1 MECALDA
8 QSLISLSLRKI
19 HMSRTQRGG
28 LKLHKNLLVSYV
40 LRNARQL
47 YLSERYAE
55 LYRRQSSALPGQ
67 PPHPLYLDGAGG
79 ALPLAPAP
87 PVCAPPPLGE
97 LAGADFQT
105 LPASGAAG
113 PDGLQLR
120 SCALARPDSPS
131 MLLLPP
137 QPPPPADDALG
148 MPGAASVCRDSPLPF
163 YPPRGYPGSGGGG
176 GGGSG
181 GVGTEFGVSCA
192 PSGIPPS
199 GSAAHCS
206 SRTTVLDLDTHVV
219 TTVENGYLHQDCCC
233 APCPPGGLV
242 PAVVASAAS
251 CCPPPPPPLPPPSP
265 GAKRKYEPAGGA
277 GDPPLLP
284 PPPPGAPSPF
294 ASCAKRARF
303 EGFPTAGQAPSPSS
317 SSSSSSSSSACS
329 HPSSSSSSSSASP
342 DASNISSLIS
352 IFGSSFSGLV
362 SRPPP
367 PAPPSDSEQ
376 LSSGQLCGKQA
387 LASLGAW
394 TRAIVAF

>member
-67 PPHPLYLDGAGG
+67 PPHPLYLDGA
-79 ALPLAPAP
+79 LPLPPAPAAA
-87 PVCAPPPLGE
+87 CAPPTLGQ
-97 LAGADFQT
+97 LAGPDFQP
-105 LPASGAAG
+105 LPAAAAA

-120 SCALARPDSPS
+120 SCALARPDAPS

-137 QPPPPADDALG
+137 QPPADDALG

-163 YPPRGYPGSGGGG
+163 YPPRGYSGSGGGA
-176 GGGSG
+176 
-181 GVGTEFGVSCA
+181 GTEFGSCA
-192 PSGIPPS
+192 PSGPV
-199 GSAAHCS
+199 GAHCS

-242 PAVVASAAS
+242 PAVVASAAG
-251 CCPPPPPPLPPPSP
+251 CCPPLPPPPSP

-277 GDPPLLP
+277 GDPPLLA

-303 EGFPTAGQAPSPSS
+303 EGFPSGGQAPSPSS
-317 SSSSSSSSSACS
+317 SSSSSSSSCS
-329 HPSSSSSSSSASP
+329 HPSSSSSSSP

-362 SRPPP
+362 SRPPS
-367 PAPPSDSEQ
+367 PAPPSDTEQ

>member
-19 HMSRTQRGG
+19 HVSRTQRGG

-67 PPHPLYLDGAGG
+67 PPHQLYPEGGGG
-79 ALPLAPAP
+79 AMPLAGLAPAP
-87 PVCAPPPLGE
+87 GACAAPALGE
-97 LAGADFQT
+97 LAGADFQP
-105 LPASGAAG
+105 LPAAAG
-113 PDGLQLR
+113 PEGLQLR
-120 SCALARPDSPS
+120 SCALARPGEEPPGGAPPPPPL
-131 MLLLPP
+131 LLLPP
-137 QPPPPADDALG
+137 PPPPAEDALG
-148 MPGAASVCRDSPLPF
+148 LPGPAGVCRDSPLPF
-163 YPPRGYPGSGGGG
+163 YAPRCAYPGPGAGGGG
-176 GGGSG
+176 GD
-181 GVGTEFGVSCA
+181 FGASCLAAA
-192 PSGIPPS
+192 PAGPP
-199 GSAAHCS
+199 GPAHCS

-242 PAVVASAAS
+242 PAAAAAAAAAAS
-251 CCPPPPPPLPPPSP
+251 SACCCPPPPPPSP

-277 GDPPLLP
+277 GEPPLPLP

-294 ASCAKRARF
+294 AACAKRARF
-303 EGFPTAGQAPSPSS
+303 EGFPAGQPPSPPPPP
-317 SSSSSSSSSACS
+317 
-329 HPSSSSSSSSASP
+329 PSPPPP

-362 SRPPP
+362 SRQPPQA
-367 PAPPSDSEQ
+367 PADSEQ
-376 LSSGQLCGKQA
+376 LPSGQLCGKQA

>member
-67 PPHPLYLDGAGG
+67 PPHPLYLDGAVG

-87 PVCAPPPLGE
+87 TVCAPPPLGE

-105 LPASGAAG
+105 LPASG
-113 PDGLQLR
+113 PEGLQLR

-131 MLLLPP
+131 MLLLPA
-137 QPPPPADDALG
+137 PPPPPTTPADDALG
-148 MPGAASVCRDSPLPF
+148 LPGAAAVCRDSPLPF
-163 YPPRGYPGSGGGG
+163 YPPRGYPGSSSG

-181 GVGTEFGVSCA
+181 GVGTEFA

-199 GSAAHCS
+199 GPAAHCS

-251 CCPPPPPPLPPPSP
+251 CCPPPPPLPPPSP
-265 GAKRKYEPAGGA
+265 GAKRKYEPAGVA
-277 GDPPLLP
+277 GDPPLL
-284 PPPPGAPSPF
+284 PPPGAPSPF

-303 EGFPTAGQAPSPSS
+303 EGFPTAAGQAPSPSS
-317 SSSSSSSSSACS
+317 SSSSCS
-329 HPSSSSSSSSASP
+329 HPSSSSSSP